1 MRTLAILVGLGWFWL
16 TFYGTGPLTS
26 WTDLTVG
33 GAALVVGCLRL
44 RGCGAPGSGRAAAR
58 A

>member
-26 WTDLTVG
+26 WSEVAIG
-33 GAALVVGCLRL
+33 GLALAAGCLL
-44 RGCGAPGSGRAAAR
+44 FAIWGAWIAAR
-58 A
+58 RR